1 MCPANRCYTYFRGE
15 FADWDLSERNDV
27 AFGDLRYFGDVFTVV
42 NHLLPDAGVRI
53 LATDSITAPLP
64 VSGPDVVV
72 LSLNDE
78 SGKCPTYA
86 FDVGLTVKTMGGT
99 KRLPYVAVWPLHRW
113 PAAILAAIEET
124 QAQLGRV
131 PFMAR
136 SAMGTVR
143 HRRRPPVLDV
153 PLGIRAY
160 FHRDFVPFEERQYDV
175 MFAGSLVNQPGEDT
189 RFLPAQK
196 WRARRDF
203 LAAVDRAR
211 EQRPKLSFSVRT
223 VPSHWAA
230 MRWVG
235 EYLEELSQ
243 SRVVLCPRGS
253 SLDTHRFFEALRF
266 GCVPIY
272 EMLPKRSY
280 YTGSPAVQCADW
292 RKLPD
297 VLDRLFAD
305 PVELRQRH
313 EAALRWYD
321 EHVAPAAVGATIAHE
336 IKQKVTS
343 ER

>member
-1 MCPANRCYTYFRGE
+1 MCPANTYSTYFSGE
-15 FADWDLSERNDV
+15 VAEWDLSERDKV
-27 AFGDLRYFGDVFTVV
+27 VFTDLRYFGDVFTVV
-42 NHLLPDAGVRI
+42 DKLIPDAGIHV
-53 LATDSITAPLP
+53 LATDALTPPLP
-64 VSGPDVVV
+64 VSGPNVVV
-72 LSLNDE
+72 LCLNDE

-86 FDVGLTVKTMGGT
+86 FDVALTVKTMGAV
-99 KRLPYVAVWPLHRW
+99 KRLPFVAIWPLHRW
-113 PAAILAAIEET
+113 PAAILAALEEA
-124 QAQLGRV
+124 QAQLGRL
-131 PFMAR
+131 PFIAR
-136 SAMGTVR
+136 SAVGTVA

-160 FHRDFVPFEERQYDV
+160 FHRDFVAFDDREHDV
-175 MFAGSLVNQPGEDT
+175 MFAGSLVNQPGEDK

-203 LAAVDRAR
+203 LAAVEVAQRAR
-211 EQRPKLSFSVRT
+211 PELRFSVRT

-235 EYLEELSQ
+235 EYLKELSQ

-272 EMLPKRSY
+272 EKLPKRPY
-280 YTGSPAVQCADW
+280 YDGSPAVRCADW
-292 RKLPD
+292 RRLPE

-305 PVELRQRH
+305 PNELRQRH

-321 EHVAPAAVGATIAHE
+321 EHVAPAAVGATIARE
-336 IKQKVTS
+336 ITQTVTS
-343 ER
+343 TR